1 MAEER
6 TFDEHDAESLAFNLQ
21 VGERLRSIRRQKKMS
36 LQDVELQ
43 SQEEFKASVVG
54 AYERGV
60 RAISLPRLRRLAT
73 F

>member
-6 TFDEHDAESLAFNLQ
+6 TFDEHDAESLAFNVQ

-54 AYERGV
+54 AYER
-60 RAISLPRLRRLAT
+60 
-73 F
+73 

>member
-43 SQEEFKASVVG
+43 
-54 AYERGV
+54 
-60 RAISLPRLRRLAT
+60 
-73 F
+73 